1 MENKKTATHPNGQ
14 AKNVQKAIAFLFKNI
29 AKRCC

>member
-1 MENKKTATHPNGQ
+1 MKYKKTATHANGQ
-14 AKNVQKAIAFLFKNI
+14 AKDVQKAIAFLFKNI